1 MKKIF
6 VILYLLFKLN
16 FSYYTG
22 SNEIS
27 NYYANIPYV
36 AEMPVKEDNELELS
50 FE

>member
-6 VILYLLFKLN
+6 IILYVYLKIMFGN
-16 FSYYTG
+16 CTG
-22 SNEIS
+22 TNQIS

-50 FE
+50 FD